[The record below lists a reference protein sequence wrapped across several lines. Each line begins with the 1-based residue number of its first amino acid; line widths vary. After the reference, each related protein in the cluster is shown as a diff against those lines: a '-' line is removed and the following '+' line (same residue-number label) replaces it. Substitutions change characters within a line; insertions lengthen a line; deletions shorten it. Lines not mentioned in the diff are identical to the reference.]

1 MTTKA
6 RTRFGTFSGVFTPC
20 VLMILGV
27 ILYLRMGYVTGQA
40 GLLDCLLIIAFAKL
54 ITLLTALSL
63 SSLATN
69 TRVRG
74 GGAYYIISRSLG
86 VEYGGAIGPVFFLAL
101 ATSVALYV
109 LGFTE
114 AVLWLFPDLPVSSK
128 LCATLVNLFVFICV
142 YLGAAWT
149 ISLQFVILGVMIL
162 SLVSFF
168 AGVLPTFSMALLQAN
183 VAPAY
188 TPGNNLFT
196 LFALF
201 FPAVTGFMAGANL
214 SGDLKDPGRA
224 IPSGTLLAILATAII
239 YVAVAVA
246 LAGSQ
251 TRNLLL
257 QDTFIMGTASHWPA
271 LIAAGILAAALS
283 SALSSMMGA
292 PRVLHALS
300 RDNVFNPL
308 QFFGRAT
315 GRDHEPRRAI
325 ILTFAISQC
334 SILLGDLNAIAPL
347 ITMFFM
353 ITYGAINL
361 SCFYESITR
370 NPSYRPVFP
379 LSHWSIGLLGATA
392 CLAAMFLMAPLWA
405 LAAIALIA
413 VLMSQIKRYE
423 IQSHWGD
430 VQWGNAYER
439 TRRALLSLEE
449 EKYHPKSWRPSILA
463 VRIGRWTDHHRTAEY
478 ASWLQG
484 GRGIVTLAQV
494 VPGEIENRMQRRNEE
509 LAIGRQFVQE
519 EDLDV
524 FYAVIVE
531 NRLVDGL
538 QALLQSYGIGNVRPN
553 TVLFE
558 WEEDPLHA
566 ATLASLVETARA
578 FECSAVAVH
587 TDVSVPR
594 WKATTGT
601 IDVWWNSRKN
611 GALMLIFAHLL
622 THAHSWRNHPIRLL
636 HVVGPEENSGE
647 MLAAL
652 RELLLT
658 ARIKAE
664 PQIITS
670 GDVRSAI
677 SDHSRDAALVIL
689 GMDPPEE
696 VTDEVWH
703 EDLQDL
709 VRGLGDL
716 VLVSNAGNV
725 RLGD

>member
-1 MTTKA
+1 
-6 RTRFGTFSGVFTPC
+6 
-20 VLMILGV
+20 MILGV

-54 ITLLTALSL
+54 ITLLTALSM

-114 AVLWLFPDLPVSSK
+114 AVLWLFPDLPVSPK

-149 ISLQFVILGVMIL
+149 ISLQFIILGVMIL

-168 AGVLPTFSMALLQAN
+168 AGVLPTFSMASLQTN
-183 VAPAY
+183 IAPAY

-196 LFALF
+196 MFALF

-224 IPSGTLLAILATAII
+224 IPGGTLLAILVTAMI
-239 YVAVAVA
+239 YVAVAIT

-251 TRNLLL
+251 TRELLL
-257 QDTFIMGTASHWPA
+257 QNTFIMGTAARWPA
-271 LIAAGILAAALS
+271 LIAAGVLAATLS
-283 SALSSMMGA
+283 SALSAMMGA

-308 QFFGRAT
+308 RFFGRAT
-315 GRDHEPRRAI
+315 GRDHEPRPAI
-325 ILTFAISQC
+325 ALTFAISQC

-347 ITMFFM
+347 ITMFFL

-392 CLAAMFLMAPLWA
+392 CLAAMFLMSPLWA
-405 LAAIALIA
+405 VAAIALIA
-413 VLMSQIKRYE
+413 VLMSQIRRYE
-423 IQSHWGD
+423 IQSRWGD

-439 TRRALLSLEE
+439 ARRALLSLEE
-449 EKYHPKSWRPSILA
+449 ERYHPKSWRPSILA
-463 VRIGRWTDHHRTAEY
+463 VRVGRWTEHHRTAEY

-509 LAIGRQFVQE
+509 LSLGRQFVQE

-524 FYAVIVE
+524 F
-531 NRLVDGL
+531 
-538 QALLQSYGIGNVRPN
+538 
-553 TVLFE
+553 
-558 WEEDPLHA
+558 
-566 ATLASLVETARA
+566 
-578 FECSAVAVH
+578 
-587 TDVSVPR
+587 
-594 WKATTGT
+594 
-601 IDVWWNSRKN
+601 
-611 GALMLIFAHLL
+611 
-622 THAHSWRNHPIRLL
+622 
-636 HVVGPEENSGE
+636 
-647 MLAAL
+647 
-652 RELLLT
+652 
-658 ARIKAE
+658 
-664 PQIITS
+664 
-670 GDVRSAI
+670 
-677 SDHSRDAALVIL
+677 
-689 GMDPPEE
+689 
-696 VTDEVWH
+696 
-703 EDLQDL
+703 
-709 VRGLGDL
+709 
-716 VLVSNAGNV
+716 
-725 RLGD
+725 

>member
-1 MTTKA
+1 
-6 RTRFGTFSGVFTPC
+6 
-20 VLMILGV
+20 
-27 ILYLRMGYVTGQA
+27 
-40 GLLDCLLIIAFAKL
+40 
-54 ITLLTALSL
+54 
-63 SSLATN
+63 
-69 TRVRG
+69 
-74 GGAYYIISRSLG
+74 
-86 VEYGGAIGPVFFLAL
+86 
-101 ATSVALYV
+101 
-109 LGFTE
+109 
-114 AVLWLFPDLPVSSK
+114 
-128 LCATLVNLFVFICV
+128 
-142 YLGAAWT
+142 
-149 ISLQFVILGVMIL
+149 
-162 SLVSFF
+162 
-168 AGVLPTFSMALLQAN
+168 TFSMALLQAN

-413 VLMSQIKRYE
+413 LLMSQIKRYE